1 MPKTWTTRRR
11 GDEKDLSRWLAKGK
25 TVYIIETPNYAGD
38 SRLWNHARMWSAHTC
53 TKRHPLIGNWYFDGD
68 PTKSVSSLF
77 GQGGGIIYDTQPRG
91 IPHVSDP
98 GPRVA
103 APLPAGEEFGR
114 RLDRQELKERQY
126 DADEAEERA
135 NADLKAGRRKRTS
148 WF

>member
-11 GDEKDLSRWLAKGK
+11 GDEKDLSRWLSKGK
-25 TVYIIETPNYAGD
+25 TIYIIETPNYAGN
-38 SRLWNHARMWSAHTC
+38 SGLWNHRQMWSAHTC

-91 IPHVSDP
+91 IPHVSDL

-103 APLPAGEEFGR
+103 GPLREEIY
-114 RLDRQELKERQY
+114 EMSLKEMEY
-126 DADEAEERA
+126 LADEAKDRA
-135 NADLKAGRRKRTS
+135 DADLKAGRRKRTS